1 VLVKEVELIR
11 NKIVNLER
19 PCLYIGEE
27 EFGGGI
33 ITYKKEELHWIHQ
46 PK

>member
-1 VLVKEVELIR
+1 M
-11 NKIVNLER
+11 
-19 PCLYIGEE
+19 PCLNIGEE